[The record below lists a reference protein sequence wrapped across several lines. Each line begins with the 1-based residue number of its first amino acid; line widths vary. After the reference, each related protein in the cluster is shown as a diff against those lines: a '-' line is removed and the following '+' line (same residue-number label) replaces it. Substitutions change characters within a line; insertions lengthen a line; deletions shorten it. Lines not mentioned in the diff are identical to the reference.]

1 MVSFTDRYEPWKLT
15 PYEKWVHD
23 EGLQVH
29 TQQLVE
35 NIHTIGVEPWE
46 RTGTNA
52 ALLDLTADPL
62 DGALVNN
69 QGTIRFVC
77 EIPPSGTFKMERHM
91 YEEIFF
97 VLKGRGATAVWYE
110 GQPRHT
116 FEWQEGSV
124 FSIPLNAW
132 HELYNASGDETVR
145 LYGATNAPT
154 AFNLYGSPELIFD
167 CPMTFPDRF
176 DPTDELYFSG
186 KSSKIEDRFMET
198 NFIPNVH
205 NVMLDRWTARG
216 PGANMMIN
224 MANGHFICHLS
235 EFPAGT
241 YKKAHTG
248 EANRK
253 RSGLVSDVAYL
264 FLSGEGYD
272 LQWPE
277 GVYPSPGMEWEQLD
291 YTAGTLMSPGTGYHQ
306 HFNCSAEPIRY
317 LVLRYGNPRYTGYV
331 GARYKSTGGPQIQFA
346 EEDPAIRSHFEE
358 ELSKRGAASHME
370 GYVDEP

>member
-1 MVSFTDRYEPWKLT
+1 MES
-15 PYEKWVHD
+15 
-23 EGLQVH
+23 
-29 TQQLVE
+29 
-35 NIHTIGVEPWE
+35 IHTIGVEPWE

-52 ALLDLTADPL
+52 ALLDLTSDPL

-77 EIPPSGTFKMERHM
+77 EIPPGGKFNLERHM

-97 VLKGRGATAVWYE
+97 VLKGARRDCCLVRGPTQGTRSSGRREVSSPSPST
-110 GQPRHT
+110 PR
-116 FEWQEGSV
+116 
-124 FSIPLNAW
+124 
-132 HELYNASGDETVR
+132 HELYNAQRRGNRTVVR
-145 LYGATNAPT
+145 RKPT
-154 AFNLYGSPELIFD
+154 PLRPFNLNGSPEFIFD

-198 NFIPNVH
+198 NFIPNVN
-205 NVMLDRWTARG
+205 NVTLDRWTARG
-216 PGANMMIN
+216 PGENMMIN

-253 RSGLVSDVAYL
+253 KAGLVSDVAYL

-277 GVYPSPGMEWEQLD
+277 GVHPSPGTEWEQLD

-317 LVLRYGNPRYTGYV
+317 LVLRYGNPQVLGVRRLAVQEHRRAADTVQG
-331 GARYKSTGGPQIQFA
+331 RGPGRA
-346 EEDPAIRSHFEE
+346 VA
-358 ELSKRGAASHME
+358 L
-370 GYVDEP
+370 

>member
-1 MVSFTDRYEPWKLT
+1 MVSIAERYEPWSLT
-15 PYEKWVHD
+15 PYEKWVAD
-23 EGLQVH
+23 EGIKVH
-29 TQQLVE
+29 TRQLVE
-35 NIHTIGVEPWE
+35 DVRSVEVAPWE
-46 RTGTNA
+46 RAGVNA
-52 ALLDLTADPL
+52 ALLDLSGDPL
-62 DGALVNN
+62 DGAMINN

-77 EIPPSGTFKMERHM
+77 EIPPGGTFKAERHL

-97 VLKGRGATAVWYE
+97 VVKGRGATAVWNE

-132 HELYNASGDETVR
+132 HELYNPSGDETVR

-186 KSSKIEDRFMET
+186 KASKIESRFMET

-205 NVMLDRWTARG
+205 NVELDRWTARG

-253 RSGLVSDVAYL
+253 RAGLVSDVAYL

-277 GVYPSPGMEWEQLD
+277 GVHPSPGAEWEQLD
-291 YTAGTLMSPGTGYHQ
+291 YKAWTLMSPGTGYHQ

-317 LVLRYGNPRYTGYV
+317 LVLRYGNPRFAGYV
-331 GARYKSTGGPQIQFA
+331 GSRYKETGGPQIQFA
-346 EEDPAIRSHFEE
+346 DEDPAIRAHFEA
-358 ELSKRGAASHME
+358 ELAKRGAASRME
-370 GYVDEP
+370 GYTDEP

>member
-1 MVSFTDRYEPWKLT
+1 MVTISERYEPWTLT
-15 PYEKWVHD
+15 PYEKWVSD
-23 EGLQVH
+23 EGLAVH
-29 TQQLVE
+29 TQQLVA
-35 NIHTIGVEPWE
+35 NIHTVEVSDWH
-46 RTGTNA
+46 RTGTKA
-52 ALLDLTADPL
+52 ALLDLTGDPL
-62 DGALVNN
+62 EGALINN

-77 EIPPSGTFKMERHM
+77 DIPPGGTFKLERHM

-97 VLKGRGATAVWYE
+97 VVKGRGATAVWYD
-110 GQPRHT
+110 GTPKHT
-116 FEWQEGSV
+116 FEWQTGSV
-124 FSIPLNAW
+124 FSIPLNSW
-132 HELYNASGDETVR
+132 HEIYNASGDETAR

-154 AFNLYGSPELIFD
+154 AFNLYGSPEFIFD

-176 DPTDELYFSG
+176 DPNDELYFSG
-186 KSSKIEDRFMET
+186 KSTKLEDRFMET
-198 NFIPNVH
+198 NFIPNVYSV
-205 NVMLDRWTARG
+205 NLDRWTARG

-253 RSGLVSDVAYL
+253 KAGLVSDVAYL

-277 GVYPSPGMEWEQLD
+277 GTYPSPGTDWEQLD
-291 YTAGTLMSPGTGYHQ
+291 YKTGTLMSPGPGYHQ

-317 LVLRYGNPRYTGYV
+317 LVLRYGNPRFAGYV
-331 GARYKSTGGPQIQFA
+331 GTRYKETGGPQIQFKQ
-346 EEDPAIRSHFEE
+346 EDPAIRKHFEK
-358 ELSKRGAASHME
+358 ELASRGAVSHME
-370 GYVDEP
+370 HYGDEP

>member
-1 MVSFTDRYEPWKLT
+1 MDSITERYEPWKLT
-15 PYEKWVHD
+15 PYEKWVAD
-23 EGLQVH
+23 EGLAVH
-29 TQQLVE
+29 TQQLV
-35 NIHTIGVEPWE
+35 NDIYTVGVEPWE

-62 DGALVNN
+62 EGALVNN
-69 QGTIRFVC
+69 QGTLRFVC
-77 EIPPSGTFKMERHM
+77 EIPPGGTFNLERHM
-91 YEEIFF
+91 YEEIFY
-97 VLKGRGATAVWYE
+97 VLKGRGATSVWYD
-110 GQPRHT
+110 GQPKHT
-116 FEWQEGSV
+116 FEWQSGSV

-132 HELYNASGDETVR
+132 HEIYNGSGDETVR

-154 AFNLYGSPELIFD
+154 AFNLYGSPEFIFD

-186 KSSKIEDRFMET
+186 KASKLEDRFMET
-198 NFIPNVH
+198 NFIPNVN

-253 RSGLVSDVAYL
+253 KAGLVSDVAYL

-277 GVYPSPGMEWEQLD
+277 GTYPSPGTEWEQLD
-291 YTAGTLMSPGTGYHQ
+291 YKAGTLLSPGGGYHQ

-317 LVLRYGNPRYTGYV
+317 LVLRYGNPRFAGYV
-331 GARYKSTGGPQIQFA
+331 GTRYKETGGPQIQFKA
-346 EEDPAIRSHFEE
+346 EDPAIRTHFEQ
-358 ELSKRGAASHME
+358 ELGKRGASSNME
-370 GYVDEP
+370 GYTDEP